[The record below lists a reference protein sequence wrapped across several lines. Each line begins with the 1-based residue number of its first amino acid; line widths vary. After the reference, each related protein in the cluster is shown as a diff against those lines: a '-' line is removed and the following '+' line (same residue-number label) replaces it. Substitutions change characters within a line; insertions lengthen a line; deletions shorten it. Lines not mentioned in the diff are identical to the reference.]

1 MDRLSRKV
9 KRWFYAEYFYSYI
22 DKPYF
27 MQNELVDPLE
37 ALDMPYEYNQKEW
50 QLLRSVMAQ
59 LSGLIRDQK
68 QETYKRRIFSE
79 EFIKEEQQQLN
90 QYREIFRDVMK
101 QYQRQCVT
109 LNVTSSYFKT
119 KRKRPNNEES
129 GSTDESAGVLCDFD
143 IEAALEHMPLQRFTI

>member
-109 LNVTSSYFKT
+109 LNVTSSYFKA
-119 KRKRPNNEES
+119 KRKR
-129 GSTDESAGVLCDFD
+129 
-143 IEAALEHMPLQRFTI
+143 